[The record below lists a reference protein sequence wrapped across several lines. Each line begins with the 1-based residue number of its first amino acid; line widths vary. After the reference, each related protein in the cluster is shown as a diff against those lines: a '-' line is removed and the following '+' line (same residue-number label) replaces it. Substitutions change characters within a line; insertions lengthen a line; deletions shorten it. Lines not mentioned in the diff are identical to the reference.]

1 MEQNSNKLRKLVEQY
16 FELPDEDRED
26 FVQSI
31 VNDETE
37 VNILSL
43 FNDSFQKSHLPGY
56 VDLDEIEEFLRKK

>member
-1 MEQNSNKLRKLVEQY
+1 MKQNSDKLRNLLEQY
-16 FELPDEDRED
+16 MALPDEDRED

-31 VNDETE
+31 VNEEDE